1 MGSAEAADK
10 PTPSASENINRAR
23 THFQAGQAL
32 YNLGNYTDA
41 IREFSAGYTLTHRPQ
56 FLINLGQ
63 SYRKLGELEEARDM
77 YRKFLAETDVKD
89 AERAQVEPLLHDIEQ
104 QILVQPPKPKPQP
117 KPVVEPV
124 PVVNPALLSVVPP
137 PPRKSFARRH
147 WWIFPVGAVV
157 LAGAAVGIYF
167 GVRPATQ
174 VGCGEASFGCLDVKM
189 ALSSPGP

>member
-1 MGSAEAADK
+1 MGSAKAADK
-10 PTPSASENINRAR
+10 PAPSATDNLNRAR

-41 IREFSAGYTLTHRPQ
+41 IREFSAGYTLTGRPQ

-63 SYRKLGELEEARDM
+63 SYRKLGELEQARDM
-77 YRKFLAETDVKD
+77 YRKFLVETDVKD
-89 AERAQVEPLLHDIEQ
+89 AERAQVEQLLHDTEQ
-104 QILVQPPKPKPQP
+104 QILVQPPKPKPQL
-117 KPVVEPV
+117 KLVAEPTLAV
-124 PVVNPALLSVVPP
+124 APANVSA

-157 LAGAAVGIYF
+157 LAGAAVGIYL
-167 GVRPATQ
+167 GVKPAAQ

-189 ALSSPGP
+189 ALSAGP